1 MRDSSIGLIDL
12 DIQKLNKGRSSSGDC
27 GLPRARMRKAVWTEN
42 FPSRKTTFI
51 FRVRIGPTMHGLGAV
66 GMAYA
71 FATRG
76 RVKSRIL
83 WKEVSKYQAVEI
95 IPLDNSWKVRRLCV
109 ISSQVKTGG
118 NWGTRRVRVRLI
130 CGRRFIVRFWEC

>member
-1 MRDSSIGLIDL
+1 
-12 DIQKLNKGRSSSGDC
+12 
-27 GLPRARMRKAVWTEN
+27 
-42 FPSRKTTFI
+42 
-51 FRVRIGPTMHGLGAV
+51 
-66 GMAYA
+66 MAYA